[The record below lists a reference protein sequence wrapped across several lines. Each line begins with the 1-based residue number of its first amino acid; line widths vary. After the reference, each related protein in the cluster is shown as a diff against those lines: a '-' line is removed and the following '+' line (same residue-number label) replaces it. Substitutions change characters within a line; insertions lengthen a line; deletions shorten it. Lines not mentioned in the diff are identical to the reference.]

1 MRLWGVADEIAEVKP
16 ENIKVYAD
24 MSAVT
29 GPGPVTVPVAV
40 TITDFSDVTVRG
52 TYELEVSVTNAPLQ
66 PEPDASAESAA

>member
-1 MRLWGVADEIAEVKP
+1 
-16 ENIKVYAD
+16 

-29 GPGPVTVPVAV
+29 GPGPVTVPVTV